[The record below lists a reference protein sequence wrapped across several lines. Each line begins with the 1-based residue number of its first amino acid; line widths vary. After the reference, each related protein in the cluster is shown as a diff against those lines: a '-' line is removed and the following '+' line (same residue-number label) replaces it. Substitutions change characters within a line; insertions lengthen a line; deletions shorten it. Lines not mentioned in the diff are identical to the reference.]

1 MTSYFLGVRFW
12 SGIPS
17 LIYTSIHLWD
27 IIAITPLLRLR
38 LILISRKFSSQENL
52 EMRMNFDMVYK
63 KSLPAA
69 KCVHPGRKRSH
80 RFNLHLWIY
89 ISNMDIVQKDCFK
102 TLTPAR
108 NNSSNILLHLTWS
121 RHRVMCF
128 ITNTKRTQQA
138 ICCPSLRGPQTPLF
152 QIIAP
157 LLCLNISPTF
167 SGTFYWFPK
176 MHIIKHISVSSL
188 NQGWCWCDW
197 VSFQHLCLYNDNEV
211 QPKLCASMWVSIAR
225 VRAWLCQA
233 MLGQPTAQPNPTCV
247 TLGQAMHWPAFQAT
261 NPLSR

>member
-38 LILISRKFSSQENL
+38 LILISRKFSS
-52 EMRMNFDMVYK
+52 
-63 KSLPAA
+63 
-69 KCVHPGRKRSH
+69 PGRKRSH

-138 ICCPSLRGPQTPLF
+138 ICCPSLRGPQTPIF

-157 LLCLNISPTF
+157 LLC
-167 SGTFYWFPK
+167 YVC
-176 MHIIKHISVSSL
+176 H
-188 NQGWCWCDW
+188 
-197 VSFQHLCLYNDNEV
+197 
-211 QPKLCASMWVSIAR
+211 QPF
-225 VRAWLCQA
+225 
-233 MLGQPTAQPNPTCV
+233 LGLFIGSQRCT
-247 TLGQAMHWPAFQAT
+247 
-261 NPLSR
+261 